1 MVLSLGP
8 QLVEGEHVFGVCHIF
23 ASFSDSFVHVID
35 VFAKESIC
43 CVTGGLKAKA
53 DLDEPLTL
61 CYNVGCLGC
70 VP

>member
-1 MVLSLGP
+1 
-8 QLVEGEHVFGVCHIF
+8 
-23 ASFSDSFVHVID
+23 
-35 VFAKESIC
+35 
-43 CVTGGLKAKA
+43 VTGGLKAKA